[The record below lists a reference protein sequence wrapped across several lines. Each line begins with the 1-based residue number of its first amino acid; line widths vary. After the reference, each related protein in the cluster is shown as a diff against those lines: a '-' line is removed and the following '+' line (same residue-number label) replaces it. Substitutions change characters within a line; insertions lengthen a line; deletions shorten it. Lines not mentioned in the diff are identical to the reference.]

1 MSSPP
6 KLKVTGIKPIWQ
18 SPYKHETNIN
28 KSFESNLIGQLWSQ
42 NRFWLVNSDWSIP
55 CYRIEQYNKKLKKH
69 TPQQHTSSK
78 QSAWIFW
85 IYQSQILQL
94 KMSFLIGCQMSG
106 ETLLVDLKTIL
117 SSRERQ
123 IRNKALI
130 FDRHLDQDFHFYPD
144 LLPQAP
150 VFLRSN
156 IVLLVLRS
164 LLWLTIPYKTTS
176 QNHIDICR
184 GSYSTISW

>member
-28 KSFESNLIGQLWSQ
+28 KSFESI
-42 NRFWLVNSDWSIP
+42 LVSFDLRIDFDWSILIG
-55 CYRIEQYNKKLKKH
+55 RFLVSELNDITKSWKS
-69 TPQQHTSSK
+69 TDRSSIPAA
-78 QSAWIFW
+78 S
-85 IYQSQILQL
+85 SQLEFFELINHKSPSLE
-94 KMSFLIGCQMSG
+94 MSFLFGCQMSD
-106 ETLLVDLKTIL
+106 TWLVDLKTVL
-117 SSRERQ
+117 NSREMQ

-144 LLPQAP
+144 LLPPAP
-150 VFLRSN
+150 VFLRLN
-156 IVLLVLRS
+156 MVLLVPRS
-164 LLWLTIPYKTTS
+164 LLWLTIPDKATS
-176 QNHIDICR
+176 QNHINIRR